1 MVERA
6 QRPCYDHGLYDLG
19 WVGLL
24 CSFFLLHYTRVG
36 WRHTTFA
43 DLSPV
48 IANPPPIARL
58 DTPSQSHFYWR
69 IEGTILSLKTL
80 ITVPSISPF
89 PLDIQHGIYIL
100 CTCVAV
106 GWLHRLK
113 KIKPAQTGFILGGD
127 GGSRTRVRKIRLSN
141 LYEHSQLFRFVRLQ
155 IN

>member
-1 MVERA
+1 
-6 QRPCYDHGLYDLG
+6 
-19 WVGLL
+19 
-24 CSFFLLHYTRVG
+24 VG

-106 GWLHRLK
+106 GWLHRLLK
-113 KIKPAQTGFILGGD
+113 YPHSFTPSHPTVIWLTTLS
-127 GGSRTRVRKIRLSN
+127 GSTT
-141 LYEHSQLFRFVRLQ
+141 EPDLQ
-155 IN
+155 M